1 MRRRIRVT
9 MLGLLLTLALVMPAG
24 PASAATDRLPDLA
37 MAKLQ
42 HLSTERTTDGH
53 WRLRFSAIIVNVGSG
68 PFEFR
73 AQRSSTT
80 TTSWSSSQVIYDDA
94 GGSRLVSTPSVQLVY
109 GGDGHDHWH
118 VKDLERYWLVPL
130 DNTSGNRIAQ
140 KAGFCFFDNY
150 QYKLT
155 LPGAP
160 QARVYPR
167 SGCGTQTSLTL
178 KTGLSIGWGDKYEW
192 SLPDQYI
199 DITGL
204 PDGKYRLW
212 AMADQADAFQESDNS
227 NNSTWA
233 DLQIT
238 AATGVTVIRKA
249 PNP

>member
-1 MRRRIRVT
+1 
-9 MLGLLLTLALVMPAG
+9 
-24 PASAATDRLPDLA
+24 
-37 MAKLQ
+37 MAKLR
-42 HLSTERTTDGH
+42 HISTDRTGDGQ
-53 WRLRFSAIIVNVGSG
+53 WRLRFSAIIVNVGTG

-73 AQRSSTT
+73 ARRSSTT
-80 TTSWSSSQVIYDDA
+80 SSWSTWQVIYDDA
-94 GGSRLVSTPSVQLVY
+94 GGSRSVSTPSVQLVY

-118 VKDLERYWLVPL
+118 VKDRESYRLVPL
-130 DNTSGNRIAQ
+130 DTTSTDRVGH

-160 QARVYPR
+160 QSPVYPR
-167 SGCGTQTSLTL
+167 SGCGTQDSLKL
-178 KTGLSIGWGDKYEW
+178 KTGLSVGWGDKYEW

-204 PDGKYRLW
+204 ADGTYRLS
-212 AMADQADAFQESDNS
+212 ATADQGDFFQESSNS

-233 DLQIT
+233 DLRIT
-238 AATGVTVIRKA
+238 AADGVTVLGKA